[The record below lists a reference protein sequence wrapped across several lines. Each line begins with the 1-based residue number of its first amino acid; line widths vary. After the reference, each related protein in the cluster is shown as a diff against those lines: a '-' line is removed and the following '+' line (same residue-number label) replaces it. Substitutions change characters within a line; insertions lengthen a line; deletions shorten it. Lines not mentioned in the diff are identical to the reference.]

1 MALAIEFP
9 QVVWSIEFGGDE
21 TVVRQVTMTGGGGA
35 GGGGVTVHNDLTG
48 RSDPDTHPI
57 SSITGLSAALAAA
70 GNVDS
75 VNGQTGTVSLD
86 LDDLTD
92 VDTTTDPPDADDVLA
107 WDGVMWTPAAL
118 TAADTG
124 AIPASL
130 IDAKGDLIVGTA
142 NDTAARLGVG
152 SDGQVL
158 TADSAEAG
166 GVKWAAAAGGGA
178 VDSVNGQTGV
188 VVLDAS
194 DVGAAATSHSHAGS
208 DITSGTVAFD
218 RLPTGTSSTQVAAG
232 DHTHTAADVGA
243 VATSALDTDGT
254 LAANSDTR
262 VATQKATKTYVD
274 AHTATIDE
282 AQVALLAQVFGG

>member
-1 MALAIEFP
+1 MTDLKITEATVQLVVNEQEPVFL
-9 QVVWSIEFGGDE
+9 QVLRGPI
-21 TVVRQVTMTGGGGA
+21 VVA

-48 RSDPDTHPI
+48 RSDPDAHPI

-75 VNGQTGTVSLD
+75 VNGQTGTVVLD